1 MVRVRVDDSGMLFAS
16 VALPLP
22 LDEAFTYRVPEKLVD
37 RLRVGSRVLVPFGR
51 RRLTGVVVA
60 TSKHTDI
67 PEDKLRSVSEI
78 LDAEP
83 AITPDLLELA
93 EWMADYY
100 MCSLGEAVSQMVP
113 PGTKIASKKVYR
125 LEGDAYTSSSLT
137 GDEEQVVA
145 LIRRGDSIEEE
156 LLKTKLKKAGV
167 PLNCLKSLVKKGVL
181 TYESVLSRPKAQPKV
196 TSFYELAAP
205 VDAEVMNKL
214 KKRAPK
220 QASIVEALLA
230 ADSPLSITAV
240 RAASGT
246 HSALAALI
254 KKGII
259 RKSAKR
265 ELRTIDEDGLE
276 STGVVRELTQAQM
289 NAVSKTSSLLEAGEF
304 QVILLHGVTGSGKTE
319 VYAKA
324 SEKAVDMG
332 RGVIIL
338 VPEIALTPHMIGYLS
353 GRFGDLLTVVHSGL
367 SPGERLDIWTRIR
380 NGDAR
385 VVVGPRSAL
394 LTPVKDIGLIIVD
407 EEHEGTYKQN
417 DPPRYH
423 ARDVAVVRGKLA
435 GAPVVLGSA
444 TPSMESYSNAV
455 EGKYDLVSLP
465 ERIDSRPLPDV
476 TIVDMRDTIRHG
488 SFSEEL
494 LAAMKDALSRGK
506 QIILFINRRGFS
518 SFLQCTDCGETIKCD
533 RCSVAMTYH
542 SSEKTLRCHY
552 CDLRKGVPDQCHKC
566 GSHLLRYGAPGTQ
579 KIEQE
584 LCEILPQAKV
594 IRMDADTTRRK
605 GAAAKILKEFERG
618 EYDILLGTQMV
629 AKGFDFPNVEVV
641 GAVSADC
648 GLNLP
653 DFRAAERTFQLMT
666 QVAGR
671 SGRGPDPGRV
681 FIQSFNP
688 EHYSI
693 RLAKDQ
699 KFEPLYEKEVGMRK
713 PLGYPPFSHLALV
726 VVRSKDR
733 SGTQKVAMDM
743 AGIIRKNAP
752 ALSVLGPAPAPIE
765 KLAQSYRWHVL
776 IKSRSRRALKEGL
789 RSCLEKA
796 RTRPGGAIVTID
808 IDPIDM
814 L

>member
-1 MVRVRVDDSGMLFAS
+1 
-16 VALPLP
+16 
-22 LDEAFTYRVPEKLVD
+22 
-37 RLRVGSRVLVPFGR
+37 
-51 RRLTGVVVA
+51 
-60 TSKHTDI
+60 
-67 PEDKLRSVSEI
+67 
-78 LDAEP
+78 
-83 AITPDLLELA
+83 
-93 EWMADYY
+93 
-100 MCSLGEAVSQMVP
+100 
-113 PGTKIASKKVYR
+113 
-125 LEGDAYTSSSLT
+125 
-137 GDEEQVVA
+137 
-145 LIRRGDSIEEE
+145 
-156 LLKTKLKKAGV
+156 
-167 PLNCLKSLVKKGVL
+167 
-181 TYESVLSRPKAQPKV
+181 
-196 TSFYELAAP
+196 
-205 VDAEVMNKL
+205 
-214 KKRAPK
+214 
-220 QASIVEALLA
+220 
-230 ADSPLSITAV
+230 
-240 RAASGT
+240 
-246 HSALAALI
+246 
-254 KKGII
+254 
-259 RKSAKR
+259 
-265 ELRTIDEDGLE
+265 
-276 STGVVRELTQAQM
+276 
-289 NAVSKTSSLLEAGEF
+289 
-304 QVILLHGVTGSGKTE
+304 
-319 VYAKA
+319 
-324 SEKAVDMG
+324 
-332 RGVIIL
+332 
-338 VPEIALTPHMIGYLS
+338 
-353 GRFGDLLTVVHSGL
+353 
-367 SPGERLDIWTRIR
+367 
-380 NGDAR
+380 
-385 VVVGPRSAL
+385 
-394 LTPVKDIGLIIVD
+394 
-407 EEHEGTYKQN
+407 
-417 DPPRYH
+417 
-423 ARDVAVVRGKLA
+423 
-435 GAPVVLGSA
+435 
-444 TPSMESYSNAV
+444 
-455 EGKYDLVSLP
+455 
-465 ERIDSRPLPDV
+465 
-476 TIVDMRDTIRHG
+476 
-488 SFSEEL
+488 
-494 LAAMKDALSRGK
+494 
-506 QIILFINRRGFS
+506 
-518 SFLQCTDCGETIKCD
+518 
-533 RCSVAMTYH
+533 MTYH